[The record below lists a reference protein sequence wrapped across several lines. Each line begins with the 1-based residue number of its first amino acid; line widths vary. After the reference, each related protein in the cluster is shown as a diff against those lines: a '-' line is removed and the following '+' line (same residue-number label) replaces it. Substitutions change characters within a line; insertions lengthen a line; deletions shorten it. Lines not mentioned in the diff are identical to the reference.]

1 MEKLIFWEVNELN
14 FDYINFY
21 ISHGKLPNWKKFIG
35 QHGLK
40 KTYSEKKYE
49 KLEPWIQWPTV
60 RTGLLYEE
68 HKIFRLGD
76 IERSNIRQHW
86 EILEDQGYS
95 VSAMS
100 PINGSNKTNN
110 SPFWIPD
117 PWVDTKIS
125 GKGFVERIAKAI
137 KQAVNDNSQEKLETK
152 TVVTLLEALNTK
164 SKLTSWPQYVIS
176 LFGALKKQHW
186 SKAIL
191 LDRLLADVFI
201 SLWKKHKPDFSVLFL
216 NSGAHIQH
224 HYMCSAMP
232 YIGTVKNPVWY
243 IKSHQDP
250 LFELLEMYD
259 AILGDL
265 IKLKDTRLIISTGLQ
280 QVPYEQPAFYWRLKD
295 HNMFLSKIGIKFR
308 RVKPRMTRD
317 FLLEFDNYQD
327 LSNAKSLLS
336 KVASQDGE
344 KIFKELD
351 DRGNDLFVSLTYD
364 KEIKDG
370 FGVYLNGTEYQ
381 NFRND
386 IAFVAIKNG
395 HHHGMGYYLDSFNS
409 SNDPKED
416 IPLQDLFKVVMSH
429 FSIHEGCSK
438 DLIGIKE

>member
-1 MEKLIFWEVNELN
+1 MNKMILWEMNE
-14 FDYINFY
+14 INFEYVHAY
-21 ISHGKLPNWKKFIG
+21 IQKGKLPNWKKFID
-35 QHGLK
+35 QHGVSS
-40 KTYSEKKYE
+40 TTSEKSYHE
-49 KLEPWIQWPTV
+49 LEPWIQWPTV
-60 RTGLLYEE
+60 RTGLSYQE
-68 HKIFRLGD
+68 HGIFRLGD
-76 IERSNIRQHW
+76 VEKSKHRQHW
-86 EILEDQGYS
+86 EILEDEGYS
-95 VSAMS
+95 VAAIS
-100 PINGSNKTNN
+100 PINASNNTNH

-125 GKGFVERIAKAI
+125 GKGFVERIAIAI
-137 KQAVNDNSQEKLETK
+137 KQAVNDNSQEKLEAK
-152 TVVTLLEALNTK
+152 TIVTLLEALITK

-216 NSGAHIQH
+216 NSGAHVQH
-224 HYMCSAMP
+224 HYMCSAIP
-232 YIGTVKNPVWY
+232 YTGTVKNPAWY

-250 LFELLEMYD
+250 LLELLEMYD

-265 IKLKDTRLIISTGLQ
+265 IKLKDTRLIVSTGLQ

-295 HNMFLSKIGIKFR
+295 HDMFLSRIGIKFS
-308 RVKPRMTRD
+308 RVQPRMTRD

-336 KVASQDGE
+336 KVESQDGE

-364 KEIKDG
+364 KEIKDD
-370 FGVYLNGTEYQ
+370 FSLYLNGTEYQ

-395 HHHGMGYYLDSFNS
+395 HHHGTGYYLDSFNS
-409 SNDPKED
+409 PKD
-416 IPLQDLFKVVMSH
+416 SKDNLPLQDLFKVIMSH
-429 FSIHEGCSK
+429 FSIHEDIHKSHN
-438 DLIGIKE
+438 

>member
-1 MEKLIFWEVNELN
+1 MDKLIFWEMNE
-14 FDYINFY
+14 INFQYVSMY
-21 ISHGKLPNWKKFIG
+21 IERGKLPNWKKFIG
-35 QHGLK
+35 QHGVSN
-40 KTYSEKKYE
+40 TISEKSYHE
-49 KLEPWIQWPTV
+49 LEPWIQWPTV
-60 RTGLLYEE
+60 RTGLTYQE
-68 HKIFRLGD
+68 HEIFRLGD
-76 IERSNIRQHW
+76 VEKSEHKQHW
-86 EILEDQGYS
+86 EILEGQGYS
-95 VSAMS
+95 VSAIS
-100 PINGSNKTNN
+100 PINAANKTSN

-125 GKGFVERIAKAI
+125 GKGFVERIAIAI
-137 KQAVNDNSQEKLETK
+137 KQAVNDNSQEKLEAK
-152 TVVTLLEALNTK
+152 TVVTLLEALITK
-164 SKLTSWPQYVIS
+164 SQLTSWPQYVFS

-216 NSGAHIQH
+216 NSGAHVQH

-232 YIGTVKNPVWY
+232 YTGTVKNPVWY
-243 IKSHQDP
+243 VKSYQDP
-250 LFELLEMYD
+250 LLELLEMYD
-259 AILGDL
+259 AILRDL
-265 IKLKDTRLIISTGLQ
+265 IMLKDTRLIVSTGLQ

-295 HNMFLSKIGIKFR
+295 HDMFLSRIGIKFS
-308 RVKPRMTRD
+308 RVQPRMTRD

-336 KVASQDGE
+336 KVESQDGE

-364 KEIKDG
+364 KEIKDD
-370 FGVYLNGTEYQ
+370 FSLYLNGTEYQ

-395 HHHGMGYYLDSFNS
+395 HHHGTGYYLDSFKS
-409 SNDPKED
+409 PKECKEN
-416 IPLQDLFKVVMSH
+416 IPLSDIFKHVMSH
-429 FSIHEGCSK
+429 FSIK
-438 DLIGIKE
+438 KND